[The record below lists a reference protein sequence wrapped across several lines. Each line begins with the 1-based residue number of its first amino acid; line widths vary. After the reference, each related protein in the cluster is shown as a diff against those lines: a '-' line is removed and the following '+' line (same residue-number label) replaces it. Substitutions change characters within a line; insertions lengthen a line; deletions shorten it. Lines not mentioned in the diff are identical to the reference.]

1 MIFMRI
7 MTGIILFLI
16 AVLITFKI
24 LAKMGIT
31 IFDFYY
37 RDDSCGGTEDGNCC
51 IRRPS
56 AGEGTPESDKELLA
70 AIIHEQNARGA
81 RCPEDPG
88 HRRYKWD
95 KEGRLVKLNL
105 RRCRLSGH
113 LSLTGLDAL
122 MDAAL
127 SFNKLTVLDVRGCR
141 SLRMLT
147 CGWNRLRNLN
157 VNDAPALKYL
167 DCKVNDLKRLDMGR
181 KDALDLLDCSCN
193 LLELLDVRGCPALS
207 CLYCQG
213 NRLTELDLT
222 GSRRLL
228 CLSYSLSM
236 DDIRYGKHRPPNM
249 LGY

>member
-1 MIFMRI
+1 MVLKI
-7 MTGIILFLI
+7 MTGIILVI
-16 AVLITFKI
+16 VSVYITFRI
-24 LAKMGIT
+24 LTKMGIS

-37 RDDSCGGTEDGNCC
+37 RDNDKDRADEDAC
-51 IRRPS
+51 IRHVRRPP
-56 AGEGTPESDKELLA
+56 AGEGTEKSDKEILS
-70 AIIHEQNARGA
+70 AIIAQQNARGA
-81 RCPEDPG
+81 RCPEDLG

-105 RRCRLSGH
+105 RRCKLSGH
-113 LSLTGLDAL
+113 LSLTGFDAL
-122 MDAAL
+122 TDAAL

-157 VNDAPALKYL
+157 VNDASALKYL
-167 DCKVNDLKRLDMGR
+167 DCKVNDLMRLDMGR

-213 NRLTELDLT
+213 NRLRSLDLT

-228 CLSYSLSM
+228 CLSCSLSM
-236 DDIRYGKHRPPNM
+236 DDIRYGEHGPHM
-249 LGY
+249 IGY